1 MTIFSFGIYLKKQTP
16 QLITFHYLFVGA
28 FIKINTNVCIFRTP
42 PPPGRQTGVSQQAQ
56 KDTDH
61 YSRKDGEKI
70 EREAACHFPV
80 SQEEAIFGCRGTKTG
95 GRGDEKEQRDQQ

>member
-1 MTIFSFGIYLKKQTP
+1 MDFFDYIFGGL
-16 QLITFHYLFVGA
+16 FHLNQYKCVRLFLTA
-28 FIKINTNVCIFRTP
+28 

-56 KDTDH
+56 KDTNN
-61 YSRKDGEKI
+61 YNRKDGEKI

-80 SQEEAIFGCRGTKTG
+80 SQEEAIFGCRGAKTG